1 MKTRFLPILLAIALL
16 TVLTA
21 CESPAAPDD
30 SGTGQ
35 SPTESGV
42 LADTPADDTPEQS
55 DESLG
60 LFRTDATLAE
70 TVLVD
75 ENGVKITAT
84 GLTYTA
90 YSVDLEL
97 TIENNSG
104 KDLSFVSG
112 SLGYSCNSVNGYM
125 IDGGYLNC
133 DVADGKKANDAI
145 SFGYDALMLYGINE
159 IADIEI
165 GISMT
170 DNDYNTTYTGP

>member
-16 TVLTA
+16 TALTA

-35 SPTESGV
+35 STTESGV

-75 ENGVKITAT
+75 ENGVKICP
-84 GLTYTA
+84 L
-90 YSVDLEL
+90 SVARWAIAV
-97 TIENNSG
+97 T
-104 KDLSFVSG
+104 LS
-112 SLGYSCNSVNGYM
+112 M
-125 IDGGYLNC
+125 
-133 DVADGKKANDAI
+133 
-145 SFGYDALMLYGINE
+145 GI
-159 IADIEI
+159 
-165 GISMT
+165 
-170 DNDYNTTYTGP
+170 